1 MVSPV
6 GGSLSVGNGPQV
18 IHRVVIQLFLPAFEA
33 ALLFPLNRVT
43 VLCEIL
49 GQFMLYIAGKDNC
62 TGGRGGVVTEPFTS
76 SFRVKS
82 QSLYSILGAVSY
94 LKH

>member
-6 GGSLSVGNGPQV
+6 GGSLSVGNAPQV

-33 ALLFPLNRVT
+33 ALPFPLNCVT
-43 VLCEIL
+43 ILCEIL
-49 GQFMLYIAGKDNC
+49 GQFMLYIAGKDNY

-76 SFRVKS
+76 SFWVKS

-94 LKH
+94 